1 MAKIEV
7 LKMTLGLTHTSTLI
21 VARQHLAATMGSGD
35 LEVFATPALVALCE
49 NAAMLAVA
57 NHLPEGCTTVGSH
70 IDLAHLKPS
79 ALGAKVEATATLT
92 AIDGR
97 KLTFTISA
105 TDGNDTIANG
115 THIRYVVDA
124 QRFMSKLK

>member
-1 MAKIEV
+1 
-7 LKMTLGLTHTSTLI
+7 MTLGLTHTSTLT

-35 LEVFATPALVALCE
+35 LEVFATPELVALCE

-57 NHLPEGCTTVGSH
+57 NQLPEDYTTVGSH
-70 IDLAHLKPS
+70 VALAHLKPS
-79 ALGAKVEATATLT
+79 ALGAKIEATATLT
-92 AIDGR
+92 AIEGR
-97 KLTFTISA
+97 KLTFAISA

-124 QRFMSKLK
+124 QKFMSKLK

>member
-1 MAKIEV
+1 
-7 LKMTLGLTHTSTLI
+7 MTIGLTHTSTLI

-35 LEVFATPALVALCE
+35 LEVLATPALVALCE

-57 NHLPEGCTTVGSH
+57 DHLPEGCTTVGSH

-79 ALGAKVEATATLT
+79 ALGAKIEATATLT
-92 AIDGR
+92 AINGR
-97 KLTFTISA
+97 KLTFAITA
-105 TDGNDTIANG
+105 TDSNDTIANG